1 MRSWNSQS
9 DSSICLRDLCG
20 RESSSWN
27 SGNKMAR
34 PSCCSCRGIRSTR
47 TCTHR
52 RNSEVRFKARSH
64 QSTSS
69 PSGNKR
75 YVDRQNGWGGGA
87 VLPIL
92 PIIVPV
98 KKNQNADR
106 QCYGDGDGVNRCE
119 QTFSM
124 QFQGFMTHYL
134 MHFFLL
140 NKHHWRIQGFLV
152 NIYKIQG

>member
-1 MRSWNSQS
+1 MGSGPHAHARIGEIQRYG
-9 DSSICLRDLCG
+9 LRLV
-20 RESSSWN
+20 
-27 SGNKMAR
+27 
-34 PSCCSCRGIRSTR
+34 R
-47 TCTHR
+47 TNRLRHR
-52 RNSEVRFKARSH
+52 RVTNVTLTGKM
-64 QSTSS
+64 
-69 PSGNKR
+69 G
-75 YVDRQNGWGGGA
+75 GGGA